1 MQENNNHQDLLT
13 TLKEIA
19 KEKLCSMGDGHDFD
33 HTLRV
38 LKCGEKLL
46 MQLPQADALVV
57 KTAIILHDIARPL
70 ESQSCGKVCHAQEGA
85 KLIPDILNQ
94 FNLDQEFISKVA
106 NCVRCHRYRDNA
118 EPTTI
123 EEKIVYDADKLDS
136 MGAIGIGRA
145 FLFAGNNGA
154 RLHNTKEE
162 ALNSKEYSKEDTAYR
177 EYLVKLS
184 HLKDRMQTIPGKV
197 LALERHNF
205 MEKFF
210 HELNEEVSGNK

>member
-1 MQENNNHQDLLT
+1 MEENNHQEFFAS
-13 TLKEIA
+13 LKEIV
-19 KEKLCSMGDGHDFD
+19 KDKLCQTGDGHDFD

-38 LKCGEKLL
+38 LACGEKLL
-46 MQLPQADALVV
+46 MQLPFADALVV

-70 ESQSCGKVCHAQEGA
+70 ESQSCGKICHAQMGSQLVPE
-85 KLIPDILNQ
+85 ILQ
-94 FNLDQEFISKVA
+94 GFNLDDQFISKVA

-184 HLKDRMQTIPGKV
+184 FLKDRMQTTPGKA
-197 LALERHNF
+197 LAIERHKF
-205 MEKFF
+205 MEMFF
-210 HELNEEVSGNK
+210 HELNEEVLGNK

>member
-1 MQENNNHQDLLT
+1 MSLVNNEKEFLNSLM
-13 TLKEIA
+13 EIA

-46 MQLPQADALVV
+46 KELPLADALVV

-70 ESQSCGKVCHAQEGA
+70 ESESNGKICHAQKGA
-85 KLIPDILNQ
+85 ELIPELLKP
-94 FNLDQEFISKVA
+94 FNLDEEFVQKVA
-106 NCVRCHRYRDNA
+106 NCVKCHRYRNDTK
-118 EPTTI
+118 PTSL

-136 MGAIGIGRA
+136 IGAIGIGRA

-184 HLKDRMQTIPGKV
+184 LLMMR
-197 LALERHNF
+197 
-205 MEKFF
+205 
-210 HELNEEVSGNK
+210 

>member
-1 MQENNNHQDLLT
+1 MQNNNSKELLES
-13 TLKEIA
+13 LKEIV
-19 KEKLCSMGDGHDFD
+19 KDKLCKTGDGHDFD

-38 LKCGEKLL
+38 LSCGEKLL
-46 MQLPQADALVV
+46 TQLPDADALVV
-57 KTAIILHDIARPL
+57 KVAIILHDIARPQ
-70 ESQSCGKVCHAQEGA
+70 ESQSSVKICHAQKGA
-85 KLIPDILNQ
+85 QLVPDILKE
-94 FNLDQEFISKVA
+94 FNLEDEFISKVA
-106 NCVRCHRYRDNA
+106 NCVRCHRYRDNF
-118 EPTTI
+118 EPKTI

-184 HLKDRMQTIPGKV
+184 LLKDRMQTTPGKA

-210 HELNEEVSGNK
+210 NELNEEVLGYK